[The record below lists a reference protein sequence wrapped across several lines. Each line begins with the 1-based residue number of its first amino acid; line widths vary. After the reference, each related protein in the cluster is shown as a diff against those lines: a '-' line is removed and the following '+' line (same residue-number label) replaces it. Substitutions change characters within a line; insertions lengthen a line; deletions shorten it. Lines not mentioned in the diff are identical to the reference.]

1 MLEEIYLKR
10 REVIDHTIRQAIK
23 KVENKL
29 VKIDDVDLA
38 KNKDLY
44 HIMEENYNIKLGS
57 ICKEIY
63 LQGLKDGI
71 NLILEAK
78 ENNSL

>member
-10 REVIDHTIRQAIK
+10 REVIDHTKRQAIK